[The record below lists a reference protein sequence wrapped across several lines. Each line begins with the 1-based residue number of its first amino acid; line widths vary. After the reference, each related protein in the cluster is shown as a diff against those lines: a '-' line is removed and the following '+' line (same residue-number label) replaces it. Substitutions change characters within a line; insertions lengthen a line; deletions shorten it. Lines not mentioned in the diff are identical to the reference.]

1 MRESTSVQLLEQ
13 VMLPHPFWRYFQLF
27 RRRPFAFLLDSA
39 GQQDGTGAYS
49 FMGADPTGVYEA
61 RRLRGDSRR
70 RAIVHTTVR
79 GHDGRPA
86 SSAFVGDA
94 FGELRCFLE
103 DLRPNGLPPG
113 KRPAPFLGG
122 AVGYFGYEAGYFV
135 EELPDTGIDDLRLP
149 EIRFGVFDCV
159 LAHEHASNA
168 TYVAVLGR
176 GRDERAARRNA
187 ARLLDRCQTELAEFG
202 AQWRGPD
209 LEAENRIPSAA
220 SLPIRGH
227 FDRASY
233 EAAVVRCKE
242 HIARGDAYEICLTHR
257 LQAPFRGDPWSL
269 YRKLR
274 AVSPSPFACY
284 LRLPGAEI
292 VSSSPE
298 RFLRLG
304 TDRLVES
311 SPIKGTRPRGASPAA
326 DAELR
331 ADLETSIKDRA
342 ENLMIVDLV
351 RNDLGRV
358 CEIGTV
364 EASRL
369 LTVESYA
376 TVFQLTSTIQGV
388 LGFEFD
394 GIDLVRAAFPGGS
407 MTGAPKIEAMKI
419 IDRLEPVKRGIYSG
433 SIGYIDFSGA
443 LDLNIVIRTMVI
455 QRGLCTFSVGGA
467 VVADS
472 DPAAEYDE
480 TMDKARALKLALAGV
495 PAGQN
500 P

>member
-1 MRESTSVQLLEQ
+1 MQLLEQ
-13 VMLPHPFWRYFQLF
+13 VMLPHPFWRYFEIF

-39 GQQDGTGAYS
+39 SELDGASAYS

-61 RRLRGDSRR
+61 RRLRGDPGR

-79 GHDGRPA
+79 GDDGRSA
-86 SSAFVGDA
+86 SSAFVGDP
-94 FGELRCFLE
+94 FVELRSFLE
-103 DLRPNGLPPG
+103 HLCPHELPLAE
-113 KRPAPFLGG
+113 RPAPFLGG

-135 EELPDTGIDDLRLP
+135 EELPDTGADDLRLP

-168 TYVAVLGR
+168 TYLAVLGR

-187 ARLLDRCQTELAEFG
+187 ARLLKRSHTEIAEFG
-202 AQWRGPD
+202 ARWREPEF
-209 LEAENRIPSAA
+209 EAEKRIPTDA
-220 SLPIRGH
+220 SLAIGGH

-242 HIARGDAYEICLTHR
+242 HIVRGDAYEICLTHR
-257 LQAPFRGDPWSL
+257 LEVPFRGDPWSL
-269 YRKLR
+269 YRELR

-284 LRLPGAEI
+284 LRLLGAE
-292 VSSSPE
+292 VVCSSPE
-298 RFLRLG
+298 RFLRLA

-311 SPIKGTRPRGASPAA
+311 RPIKGTRPRGASPAA

-331 ADLETSIKDRA
+331 ADLESSIKDRA

-358 CEIGTV
+358 CEIGSV
-364 EASRL
+364 EASQL
-369 LTVESYA
+369 LAVKSYA

-388 LGFEFD
+388 LGAEFD

-443 LDLNIVIRTMVI
+443 LDLNIVIRTLLV

-480 TMDKARALKLALAGV
+480 TMDKARALRLALAGV
-495 PAGQN
+495 AAGTN
-500 P
+500 R